1 MATNFTS
8 SSISAISLRDQKYH
22 LKGLPFHGTEAEWN
36 EISYT
41 PKAGEIIIY
50 DADELINYS
59 RIKIGNGESL
69 VKNLDFVNSDD
80 GSDISV
86 DTTLTQS
93 GMAADSKTV
102 GDWMNNITLSSN
114 NYGSTA
120 PEDGQE
126 GQVFFVEDTEPTDS
140 TLTISGAAADA
151 KAVGDALAIKAPL
164 LNIGQY
170 EGDLNSFSLDNTI
183 CWIQSTT
190 INNPTGTYGSCE
202 TWSAGNGGRVQRI
215 SCSAGVVQRIHTN
228 SWGEWN
234 WINQPELVWENA
246 SPGSEFDEQTIS
258 LNLSNAMFVT
268 IEFRTTSTGTAR
280 PTVVIAIGK
289 TGNLNWLANATAN
302 YEVLLISRNAT
313 VSSTGIAF
321 GKGYRKNISS
331 TEASE
336 NNASAIPTRIY
347 VTRGML

>member
-1 MATNFTS
+1 MITEKLSTLKIHKLSKGQYERELAAGHIDENALYLTPDD
-8 SSISAISLRDQKYH
+8 SI
-22 LKGLPFHGTEAEWN
+22 
-36 EISYT
+36 
-41 PKAGEIIIY
+41 
-50 DADELINYS
+50 
-59 RIKIGNGESL
+59 
-69 VKNLDFVNSDD
+69 DD
-80 GSDISV
+80 
-86 DTTLTQS
+86 
-93 GMAADSKTV
+93 
-102 GDWMNNITLSSN
+102 
-114 NYGSTA
+114 
-120 PEDGQE
+120 
-126 GQVFFVEDTEPTDS
+126 
-140 TLTISGAAADA
+140 TLTISGQAADAKAVGDKFNTLTLTQNNYGTELPETGEEGQLFLVEDTSVPDTTLTKSGQAADA

-246 SPGSEFDEQTIS
+246 SPGSAFDEQTIS
-258 LNLSNAMFVT
+258 LDLSNNVMFVT

-280 PTVVIAIGK
+280 PTVIIANGK
-289 TGNLNWLANATAN
+289 TGNLNWLANASAN
-302 YEVLLISRNAT
+302 YEILLISRNAT
-313 VSSTGIAF
+313 VSSTGITF
-321 GKGYRKNISS
+321 SKGYRKNVSS

-336 NNASAIPTRIY
+336 NNASAIPTRIF
-347 VTRGML
+347 VTRGVL